1 MTPIRLHFAL
11 ILDTSACPDPERAVQ
26 QFLAAGEFAD
36 IEKSVDVVRGQYVVR
51 YTVDGPETLTALR
64 RALKH
69 MAKALFSEATQTA
82 IQNLRER
89 PSDFNIEMNVRLPVY
104 GMEDA

>member
-26 QFLAAGEFAD
+26 QFLDAADFAD
-36 IEKSVDVVRGQYVVR
+36 VEKSVDVVRGQSVVR

-64 RALKH
+64 QALKH
-69 MAKALFSEATQTA
+69 MAKALFSDATQAA
-82 IQNLRER
+82 IQNLTER
-89 PSDFNIEMNVRLPVY
+89 PSDFTIEMHIRLPVY
-104 GMEDA
+104 GMDDA

>member
-11 ILDTSACPDPERAVQ
+11 ILDTSACLDPERAVK
-26 QFLAAGEFAD
+26 QFLATAEFAD
-36 IEKSVDVVRGQYVVR
+36 VEKSVEVVSGQYVVR

-82 IQNLRER
+82 IRNLTER
-89 PSDFNIEMNVRLPVY
+89 PSDFNIEMNIRLPVY
-104 GMEDA
+104 GMEDV